1 MFYTAEKFEWYDMF
15 VKKDY
20 KPNLDRDVVVTFK
33 VMPAQGFSLEDAAG
47 GIASESSVGTWTTLT
62 SLPERIWRLMG
73 KAYEFIDLGEGSWLV
88 RIAYPV
94 DLFEEGNMPTFLASI
109 AGNIF
114 GIKRVKNLRIEDI
127 YMPEEFLKHFK
138 GPVKGVKGVRDVY
151 KVYDRPI
158 LGTVPKPKVGYT
170 PEELE
175 ALSFEILT
183 GGMDFVKDDENLASP
198 PYCRFDSRAKAIM
211 KAIEK
216 AEKETG
222 EKKVWLANI
231 TADVREMER
240 RLKLVADYG
249 NPFVMVD
256 VVIAGWSSLTCV
268 RDLAEEYGL
277 AIHAHRAFHAA
288 FTRNP
293 AHGLSMFA
301 LAKLFRVV
309 GVDQLHV
316 GTPEVGKL
324 EAKTEEVINI
334 CRVLREPTYIPR
346 EGDSLRLKQEWHHL
360 KNVLPTSSG
369 GLHPGTLP
377 EVMRVLGVDL
387 AIQVGGGVLGH
398 PGGPRE
404 GAMAVRQAV
413 EAYLKGVSLEAYAE
427 THSELRKALDKWG
440 YVRPI

>member
-1 MFYTAEKFEWYDMF
+1 MAEKFEWYNVF
-15 VKKDY
+15 VKRDY
-20 KPNLDRDVVVTFK
+20 TPSLDRDVIVTFK
-33 VMPAQGFSLEDAAG
+33 VTPAEGFSLEDVAG

-73 KAYEFIDLGEGSWLV
+73 RAYEFMDLGNGSRLV

-94 DLFEEGNMPTFLASI
+94 DLFEEGNMPAFLASI

-114 GIKRVKNLRIEDI
+114 GMRRVKGLRIEDI
-127 YMPEEFLKHFK
+127 YMPRDFLKNFK
-138 GPVKGVKGVRDVY
+138 GPVKGVGGVRDIY
-151 KVYDRPI
+151 RVYDRPI

-175 ALSFEILT
+175 VISFEILA
-183 GGMDFVKDDENLASP
+183 GGMDFIKDDENLASP
-198 PYCRFDSRAKAIM
+198 SYCRFDARARALM
-211 KAIEK
+211 RAVDR

-222 EKKVWLANI
+222 ERKVWLANI
-231 TADVREMER
+231 TADVRDMEK
-240 RLKLVADYG
+240 RLKLIADYG
-249 NPFVMVD
+249 NPFVMID
-256 VVIAGWSSLTCV
+256 VVIAGWSTLTYV

-293 AHGLSMFA
+293 AHGLSMFV
-301 LAKLFRVV
+301 LAKLLRAV

-324 EAKTEEVINI
+324 EAKAEEVINI
-334 CRVLREPTYIPR
+334 CKVLREPTYVPE
-346 EGDSLRLKQEWHHL
+346 EGDDFRLKQEWFDL
-360 KNVLPTSSG
+360 RNVLPTSSG

-377 EVMRVLGVDL
+377 EVLRTLGIDL
-387 AIQVGGGVLGH
+387 TIQVGGGVLGH
-398 PGGPRE
+398 PGGPRK

-413 EAYLKGVSLEAYAE
+413 EAYLKGVPLDTYAE
-427 THSELRKALDKWG
+427 VHSELREALNKWG
-440 YVRPI
+440 YVRPA